1 MQLGDPAGARAAL
14 DLSLEAFERRVRT
27 GADDPFTRY
36 YAACA
41 YALRGEP
48 DKAVECLERAAEKR
62 RLYTVNRA
70 RLEPA
75 LESLRG
81 LPRFDALVA

>member
-1 MQLGDPAGARAAL
+1 MRA
-14 DLSLEAFERRVRT
+14 

-48 DKAVECLERAAEKR
+48 
-62 RLYTVNRA
+62 
-70 RLEPA
+70 EPA
-75 LESLRG
+75 LESLESGGIIATRAMALSYQNLAKLTDRELAARG
-81 LPRFDALVA
+81 LTRADIPRAVLAAFNGR